1 MENEG
6 YTDISGLKILSTT
19 DANDT
24 PASTST
30 QSTGEVQL
38 STDSKPNE
46 QSEGDAQSA
55 QSEESKETTTSS
67 TEVESEEDTQSINTN
82 SKPEEINLDESQV
95 GDLLGDLSGG
105 KINSIDEL
113 NQLIQ
118 RLEDAEKAEP
128 KFRNEQEKKVFEF
141 LSKYN
146 GSDYAQGLSDF
157 AKLQSLDVQSMD
169 SKTALK
175 EWRIYELTNRGMS
188 KEEAESLFE
197 YEYAKKYDSEG
208 EIGEILLK
216 SDAFDAKNKLAQLQ
230 KDSLLPAKVD
240 SQAAEQQEHEAER
253 SNYLSEVE
261 KHFDNEHGQ
270 FNELSFSFSDNPDED
285 LNFEIENPQSV
296 RSAVEDYAN
305 WFQGRYIHNGQYDI
319 EALKVDIAIIQNLPS
334 ILQKVITH
342 GISIGEERKVR
353 ERTNTPIS
361 NEKVSNAPQGKAVT
375 LSDALM
381 NARFTDGN

>member
-30 QSTGEVQL
+30 QSTGNLQL
-38 STDSKPNE
+38 PTEDNQDAKSDDT
-46 QSEGDAQSA
+46 AQST
-55 QSEESKETTTSS
+55 ESKETTTS
-67 TEVESEEDTQSINTN
+67 TEVESTENTQSTNNTT
-82 SKPEEINLDESQV
+82 SEPEEINLDESQV

-105 KINSIDEL
+105 KIKSIDQL
-113 NQLIQ
+113 NDLIQ
-118 RLEDAEKAEP
+118 RLEAAEKAEP
-128 KFRNEQEKKVFEF
+128 RFRNEQEKKAFEF

-157 AKLQSLDVQSMD
+157 AKLQSMDVQSMD

-216 SDAFDAKNKLAQLQ
+216 SDAFDAKGKLSQLQ

-240 SQAAEQQEHEAER
+240 TQAAEDQEYEAER
-253 SNYLSEVE
+253 SNFLSEVAN
-261 KHFDNEHGQ
+261 HFDNEHGQ
-270 FNELSFSFSDNPDED
+270 FNEISFSFSDNPDED

-305 WFQGRYIHNGQYDI
+305 WFKDRYITDGKCNI
-319 EALKVDIAIIQNLPS
+319 ESLKVDLAIIQNLDS

-353 ERTNTPIS
+353 ERTNTPIT
-361 NEKVSNAPQGKAVT
+361 NEKVSNAPQGKTVT